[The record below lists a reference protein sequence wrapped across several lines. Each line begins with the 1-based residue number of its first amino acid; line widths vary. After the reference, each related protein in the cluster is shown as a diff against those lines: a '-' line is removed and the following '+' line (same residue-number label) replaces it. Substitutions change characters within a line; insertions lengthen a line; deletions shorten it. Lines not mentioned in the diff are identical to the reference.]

1 MSLFG
6 KGFFVFLSNRGF
18 LQKVMIHE
26 NRHLEVSLPQCHH
39 EVVILW
45 VYAPP
50 IPHPVPAPF
59 QELLFSFLLRMLS
72 IMNCIVI
79 LQDVWFVVC
88 TVILQGMYKIGW
100 SDLLQ
105 VMNVI
110 WMICKLII
118 EIWNRTLIYHCWH
131 VFPSFL
137 CFFVSDPPFF
147 PVVANNTERDG
158 DVTLSILK
166 CEFQGLQYKQYLVLV
181 MRYWTFMPTL
191 AWKKDVLLCVF
202 SGLQ

>member
-1 MSLFG
+1 MRWWSYGCMPLPSPTLYPHLFRSY
-6 KGFFVFLSNRGF
+6 F
-18 LQKVMIHE
+18 
-26 NRHLEVSLPQCHH
+26 
-39 EVVILW
+39 
-45 VYAPP
+45 
-50 IPHPVPAPF
+50 
-59 QELLFSFLLRMLS
+59 FLLRMLS